1 MSRLLDILTS
11 TPTPQKG
18 KNGSGYV
25 LLTDKN
31 GTPIDT
37 GNPLAVDLTVTDSVS
52 GTTASDGVVLEL
64 DALAQTLNYNGD
76 GTLNYIQVTYLG
88 NTYRQ
93 SFTYGGGALTGISA
107 WVKQ

>member
-1 MSRLLDILTS
+1 MGLLDVLLN

-18 KNGSGYV
+18 KSGSGYV

-31 GTPIDT
+31 GNPID
-37 GNPLAVDLTVTDSVS
+37 GANPLPVDVTVTDSVS

-64 DALAQTLNYNGD
+64 DSLAQTLNYNGD

-88 NTYRQ
+88 NNYRQ
-93 SFTYGGGALTGISA
+93 TFSYSGGNLVGITG